1 MVHLL
6 RRFQQP
12 LLIMITIIVIISFVA
27 FYNSSRITDRQG
39 GEHVG
44 SIYGI
49 PVTIGQAQKI
59 VRKFEVAGELQLGGL
74 LQALAIRKDTAKENF
89 LWNTF
94 VLRHESEQLGI
105 EPTEDEIVTAIQ
117 ALPVFQTRGVYDSNI
132 YNNFVFDALSK
143 RGMSGA
149 DLEDIIRDDL
159 RVKRIRA
166 LLESTAPP
174 SESELRAAYEGIYQK
189 VDASVIRLKIDDFL
203 ASVKVSDD
211 DLKKLYEERKIG
223 LKTDEMRKVKY
234 VAFIL
239 PTTDKPLE
247 GPARAEELQKLEK
260 AAEDFTIAMTEK
272 DAKFETAAAAA
283 GVKVQETPVYSEAKP
298 PADFEKAPE
307 VADAAFKLSKNQPNS
322 DALST
327 DRGYYVLQL
336 EDIAPGRTLTF
347 DEAKE
352 RLADELKHE
361 RAQEAM
367 NLKAA
372 DIRNKIAADMKAG
385 KSFADAGETAAGVK
399 PEAFPA
405 FSAEDIDMRKFADKP
420 DGSSIM
426 RAAKSLN
433 EGETSMLI
441 PTEKGGLII
450 HLDKREPID
459 EAKFKAE
466 KPRVAEGVA
475 DIRAAVL
482 FQEWLKLRRAAAKV
496 ITALTAGSARG

>member
-1 MVHLL
+1 MVHLF

-12 LLIMITIIVIISFVA
+12 LLIMITFVVIISFVA
-27 FYNSSRITDRQG
+27 FYNSSRFMDRQG

-49 PVTIGQAQKI
+49 PVTISQAQKI
-59 VRKFEVAGELQLGGL
+59 IRKFEVADELQLVDL
-74 LQALAIRKDTAKENF
+74 LRALAIRKDNAKENF

-94 VLRHESEQLGI
+94 VLRHESAQLGI

-117 ALPVFQTRGVYDSNI
+117 ALPVFQTRGAYNSNI

-159 RVKRIRA
+159 RVKRIRT

-174 SESELRAAYEGIYQK
+174 SEAELRAAFEGMYQK

-223 LKTDEMRKVKY
+223 LKTDEMRKVRY

-260 AAEDFTIAMTEK
+260 EAEDFTIAMTEK
-272 DAKFETAAAAA
+272 DAKFDAVAAKT
-283 GVKVQETPVYSEAKP
+283 GVKIQETPAYSQANP
-298 PADFEKAPE
+298 PAEFEKMPE
-307 VADAAFKLSKNQPNS
+307 VAAAVFTLSKNQPNS
-322 DALST
+322 DAVST
-327 DRGYYVLQL
+327 DRGYYVVQL
-336 EDIAPGRTLTF
+336 EEIVPGRPLTF

-367 NLKAA
+367 SLKAA
-372 DIRNKIAADMKAG
+372 EIRNKIAAEMNAG
-385 KSFADAGETAAGVK
+385 KSFSDAAEPAAGVK
-399 PEAFPA
+399 PEPFPA

-420 DGSSIM
+420 DASAVM

-441 PTEKGGLII
+441 PTEKGGVII
-450 HLDKREPID
+450 HLEKREPID
-459 EAKFKAE
+459 EEKFKAE
-466 KPRVAEGVA
+466 KSRVAEGVA
-475 DIRAAVL
+475 EIRAAVL
-482 FQEWLKLRRAAAKV
+482 FQEWLKLRRAAAK
-496 ITALTAGSARG
+496 IISANSSRG